1 MRANIESSNGAV
13 FAERVTMLLI
23 PSVGREAATR
33 FVIEALG
40 VSRESGKTFREAL
53 LGMPDITRVIPADQL
68 RTIDTPEDYLGVAET
83 LRVRLLN
90 REPSPLTAEL

>member
-1 MRANIESSNGAV
+1 
-13 FAERVTMLLI
+13 MLLI

-33 FVIEALG
+33 FVVEALN

-68 RTIDTPEDYLGVAET
+68 RTIDTPEAYLGVSEAM
-83 LRVRLLN
+83 RVRLLN
-90 REPSPLTAEL
+90 PEP